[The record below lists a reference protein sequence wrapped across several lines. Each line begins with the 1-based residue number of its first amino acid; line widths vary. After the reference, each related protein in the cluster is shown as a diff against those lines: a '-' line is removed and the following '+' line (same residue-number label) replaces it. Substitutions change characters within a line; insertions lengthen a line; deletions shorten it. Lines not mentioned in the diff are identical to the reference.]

1 MLEKTQ
7 GAMKSGQ
14 SREIDNVILRTHDT
28 GRRQTEQKNTRQK
41 TKLMSNQNTGG
52 EHRSPWMANNFKFR
66 GMIWPTKSSKN
77 ISGTMLSWTLYILYL
92 IFVTQTQK
100 NYRKC
105 HKQRL
110 TQCDIIHLSEW
121 LLFNVQWAKWIFNFL
136 FLFWRHSKILIPIQS
151 HTDNI
156 CCPFKYQL
164 SICFSTCA
172 M

>member
-28 GRRQTEQKNTRQK
+28 GRRQTEQKIQDKKLNRWA
-41 TKLMSNQNTGG
+41 TKNTGG
-52 EHRSPWMANNFKFR
+52 EHRSSRNFKFR

-77 ISGTMLSWTLYILYL
+77 ISGTTLSWTLYIIYL
-92 IFVTQTQK
+92 IFVRQTQK

-151 HTDNI
+151 HKDNI
-156 CCPFKYQL
+156 CCPFNYQL
-164 SICFSTCA
+164 SICFSTCS